1 MSEAEGIDRRDMKL
15 PQNQTNLLERLYAL
29 NKKVVVVLSCGSAV
43 ELDAAEKADA
53 ILHACLGGQAGA
65 RAVLN
70 VLTGK
75 VNPSGKLSESYPLRY
90 EDCPSARY
98 FPGKAATAEYRE
110 GPFVGYRYYATAQVP
125 VRYPFGY
132 GLSYTTFAYSEIEVN
147 EKGASFTLTNAGD
160 RDGAEIA
167 QLYIGKKD
175 GEIFRPA
182 RELKGFKKVFLKAGE
197 SKRIEIPFDKR
208 TFRYYDVKTEKW
220 EIEGGRYE
228 VTIGASSLDLRLC
241 KEIERKGTTDACPYD
256 KAKLPSYYTGN
267 VSDVGDGEF
276 ETLLGRALPDAGY
289 KFYKKNRM
297 TIDENCT
304 VADLRYSK
312 RWIGRL
318 FSWGVRFAHKF
329 LWGIGKRSNANTI
342 MMGVYHQPVRGL
354 AKFGGMSRRQMEG
367 MLMMF
372 NGHFF
377 KGAGRFFSKEKT
389 KKSATQKKEAING

>member
-1 MSEAEGIDRRDMKL
+1 MKESELDCIGYAKGYDRYGKRKKRHENAAAELAEKMDTIVFFAGLDEVSEAEGIDRRDMKL
-15 PQNQTNLLERLYAL
+15 PKNQTNLLERLYAL

-182 RELKGFKKVFLKAGE
+182 PG
-197 SKRIEIPFDKR
+197 
-208 TFRYYDVKTEKW
+208 
-220 EIEGGRYE
+220 
-228 VTIGASSLDLRLC
+228 
-241 KEIERKGTTDACPYD
+241 IER
-256 KAKLPSYYTGN
+256 L
-267 VSDVGDGEF
+267 
-276 ETLLGRALPDAGY
+276 
-289 KFYKKNRM
+289 
-297 TIDENCT
+297 
-304 VADLRYSK
+304 
-312 RWIGRL
+312 
-318 FSWGVRFAHKF
+318 
-329 LWGIGKRSNANTI
+329 
-342 MMGVYHQPVRGL
+342 
-354 AKFGGMSRRQMEG
+354 
-367 MLMMF
+367 
-372 NGHFF
+372 
-377 KGAGRFFSKEKT
+377 
-389 KKSATQKKEAING
+389 

>member
-1 MSEAEGIDRRDMKL
+1 M
-15 PQNQTNLLERLYAL
+15 
-29 NKKVVVVLSCGSAV
+29 
-43 ELDAAEKADA
+43 
-53 ILHACLGGQAGA
+53 
-65 RAVLN
+65 
-70 VLTGK
+70 
-75 VNPSGKLSESYPLRY
+75 
-90 EDCPSARY
+90 
-98 FPGKAATAEYRE
+98 
-110 GPFVGYRYYATAQVP
+110 
-125 VRYPFGY
+125 
-132 GLSYTTFAYSEIEVN
+132 
-147 EKGASFTLTNAGD
+147 
-160 RDGAEIA
+160 
-167 QLYIGKKD
+167 
-175 GEIFRPA
+175 
-182 RELKGFKKVFLKAGE
+182 
-197 SKRIEIPFDKR
+197 
-208 TFRYYDVKTEKW
+208 
-220 EIEGGRYE
+220 
-228 VTIGASSLDLRLC
+228 TIGASSLDLRLC